1 MTNAEFIAFIRKNVV
16 CVTCVLVSVVIAVTL
31 YMRSSLLP
39 EEEKVLSERS
49 QQGELIAANLEDAR
63 QLKEQHAAIV
73 AANQTIAGRMIRVG
87 QLAENMQYFY
97 KLENDTGTKLTD
109 PRQLA
114 WSPPPKNTPK
124 TFYTPVGF
132 AITAQ
137 GTYSQIMDLLRR
149 LENGEHY
156 CRVITCNI
164 HPVSEN
170 QRGSPLVVSMSLD
183 LLGMQ

>member
-16 CVTCVLVSVVIAVTL
+16 CVSCVLVSVIIAVIL
-31 YMRSSLLP
+31 YLRSGLLP
-39 EEEKVLSERS
+39 EAEKVLSEKS
-49 QQGELIAANLEDAR
+49 QQGQLIQANLEDAR
-63 QLKEQHAAIV
+63 QLIEQHAAIV
-73 AANQTIAGRMIRVG
+73 AANQMIANRMIRVG

-114 WSPPPKNTPK
+114 WAPPPKNAPK
-124 TFYTPVGF
+124 TSYTPVSF

-137 GTYSQIMDLLRR
+137 GNYAQIMDLLRR

-156 CRVITCNI
+156 CRVNTCNI
-164 HPVSEN
+164 HPASET
-170 QRGSPLVVSMSLD
+170 QRGSALIITISLD
-183 LLGMQ
+183 LLGIQ